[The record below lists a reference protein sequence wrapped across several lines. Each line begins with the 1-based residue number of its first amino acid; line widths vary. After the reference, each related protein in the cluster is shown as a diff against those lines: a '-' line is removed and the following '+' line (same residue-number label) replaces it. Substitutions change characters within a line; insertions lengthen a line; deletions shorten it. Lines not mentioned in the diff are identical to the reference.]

1 MNVFELKDK
10 LISDYSSFVK
20 GFITIK
26 DEAIKRIVSD
36 ELNGGL
42 LWPDPLLQISP
53 FFVLGEQISQLK
65 AKDEREYGQY
75 CTKLRILGIYNQ
87 MTQCLA
93 TGTEYH
99 SPLPPPSRPPC
110 DADGNF
116 IPVEQWDKNNWPK
129 HIHLLIKEFL

>member
-53 FFVLGEQISQLK
+53 YFVLSEQISQLK
-65 AKDEREYGQY
+65 SKDEREYGQY

-87 MTQCLA
+87 MTHCLA
-93 TGTEYH
+93 TNTAYH
-99 SPLPPPSRPPC
+99 TTLNPPAGPPC
-110 DADGNF
+110 DSEGNF
-116 IPVEQWDKNNWPK
+116 IQVVKWEKGYWPV
-129 HIHLLIKEFL
+129 HIHKP

>member
-26 DEAIKRIVSD
+26 DVAIKRIVSE

-53 FFVLGEQISQLK
+53 YFVFGERIDQPK
-65 AKDEREYGQY
+65 RKDEMEYGEY
-75 CTKLRILGIYNQ
+75 RTKRRILEIYDQ

-93 TGTEYH
+93 TGSEYR
-99 SPLPPPSRPPC
+99 STLNPPPGPPC
-110 DADGNF
+110 DENGSF
-116 IPVEQWDKNNWPK
+116 ILVEQWDVNNWPK
-129 HIHLLIKEFL
+129 HMHKIQISI